1 MWNRN
6 AGRAAHTPV
15 GKAFSRGGGG
25 GGGAAITLLVCSA
38 FVQLYADDWLLL
50 KVNRTTAGPDCTKW
64 TRRRAERRW
73 WWRSMRFI

>member
-1 MWNRN
+1 MP
-6 AGRAAHTPV
+6 GGPHTHTS

-50 KVNRTTAGPDCTKW
+50 KVNRTTAGPDCSNW
-64 TRRRAERRW
+64 TRRRAERR
-73 WWRSMRFI
+73 RSMRFI